1 MGFGRNGHRIVADNF
16 FKGGV
21 DQLCEVLVPHIDVQL
36 DAGIGADVV
45 DIVGADGHPFAV
57 AYRNLGVQN
66 FGENRNEEGVAKSA
80 QVSGTWHFQGQVQSR
95 KLREIAGWAS
105 FIHSLDSAEH
115 VEKLSR
121 IATEL
126 GREISIFLQL
136 SLDGAPDR
144 GGVIKSELAALADS
158 VANLPQIKLV
168 GLMCVPPVEYEH
180 ERAFSEIAEIH
191 QGFLGN
197 CPAATFLSAGMS
209 SDYEVAITHGATHLR
224 IGSQILGSRA
234 DHP

>member
-1 MGFGRNGHRIVADNF
+1 MSSRELEIAAALATVESQIAAAAAKAGRDRSEITLIAVTKTYPAS
-16 FKGGV
+16 
-21 DQLCEVLVPHIDVQL
+21 DVEIL
-36 DAGIGADVV
+36 
-45 DIVGADGHPFAV
+45 
-57 AYRNLGVQN
+57 RNLGVQN

-95 KLREIAGWAS
+95 KLRDIAGWAS

-158 VANLPQIKLV
+158 VTNLPQIKLV

-180 ERAFSEIAEIH
+180 ERAFSEIAQIH
-191 QGFLGN
+191 QRFVSTYSEAN
-197 CPAATFLSAGMS
+197 SLSAGMS
-209 SDYEVAITHGATHLR
+209 SDFEVAIAHGATHLR

-234 DHP
+234 YHP

>member
-1 MGFGRNGHRIVADNF
+1 MSSRELEIAAALAAVERQISAAAAKAGRDRSEITLIAVTKTYPAS
-16 FKGGV
+16 
-21 DQLCEVLVPHIDVQL
+21 DVEIL
-36 DAGIGADVV
+36 
-45 DIVGADGHPFAV
+45 
-57 AYRNLGVQN
+57 RNLGVQN

-95 KLREIAGWAS
+95 KLRDIATWAS
-105 FIHSLDSAEH
+105 YVHSLDSAEH

-121 IATEL
+121 IATEI

-144 GGVIKSELAALADS
+144 GGVIKSELVALADS

-191 QGFLGN
+191 RGFLGN
-197 CPAATFLSAGMS
+197 FPAATFLSAGMS
-209 SDYEVAITHGATHLR
+209 SDYEIAISHGATHLR
-224 IGSQILGSRA
+224 IGSQILGSRPY
-234 DHP
+234 HP